1 MNQQACK
8 VIAVLTVLFALLAS
22 LSLVDSGAG
31 EQTREETVLR
41 VGAQD
46 DTKSR
51 NFLAISDVWSRNVLF
66 PIYSTVALF
75 APETEELLPYV
86 LKGIDTDDDGIFEQ
100 TEYGEF
106 QKQADSNLSLVTA
119 YYDFN
124 GVYFHD
130 GVQATI
136 DDLLFSYHLFALDP
150 GVTSLE
156 VLQDTSNQEG
166 SNYSTTRWLWVYPVE
181 DVWDPSILVGGN
193 AELTFALRFE
203 LQADYNGFSEHTL
216 GEMKIIP
223 RHLWEGT
230 GKICRD
236 SENGTCLGWEED
248 IHDNFGLAL
257 DPVTGNGIPAADP
270 DAFQFSK
277 AETWLME
284 DDLVIGTGPF
294 KFDIWDPGVYVRLT
308 KYDDFYADAL
318 DRNGSKYM
326 HQPHIDGIV
335 FKIYKTAQAAVYAL
349 QAGEID
355 VISWS
360 VPPEFI
366 SDLLRD
372 PNIEVSMSMGHE
384 FAYLAYHMRR
394 SPFGYPGGDPSQG
407 DVGLYLRK
415 TIAHL
420 IDRETIVSTLLQGL
434 GLPGPQHI
442 HPDNV
447 TWYNE
452 SAPKYD
458 YDLDAA
464 RQILDDHYTVEGFAL
479 GYGPSGYRNLPVIGD
494 REVEILCPQADY
506 DPIRASAC
514 NMIAYNM
521 RNVGINAGW
530 GQPSFV
536 DFMEMVI
543 NRNFEMWVMEQ
554 TMPSDIIEFYYA
566 TFYSKGG
573 GNLAG
578 FQNETFDSLVEEARE
593 EPDMSR
599 RIRLAKQCS
608 GILADALPHDVIY
621 FRANVEPYRD
631 DRFVNWTKGR
641 SGSIFRESFWSLIG
655 IHRPL
660 PTRFGLSL
668 SSVSAMKSGDRI
680 PVVATVRD
688 LSGVGMP
695 EVRVEVCV
703 SVLNTRISP
712 GNLTLGSQRGLC
724 VSGETDIN
732 GNLGVSYEAPI
743 TSNESVRV
751 HFTATAEIPEMG
763 EASGKSATIVY
774 PGPEFLSIGI
784 EMTDGDIVFAGD
796 SIRMTIEVT
805 DWQGLLVEG
814 TAVTLDSSPEGL
826 VFYPSS
832 ETILEHGI
840 GTISVEV
847 PLEILGEEDEL
858 SFGVTVT
865 ATAEGYGPFEA
876 LREITVLRTEP
887 PPMLPDTASGWRWGL
902 IGVLLGAIVFSALAR
917 LASSSSR
924 RGRRKHRRK

>member
-1 MNQQACK
+1 MCK
-8 VIAVLTVLFALLAS
+8 VITFTIVVFALLAS
-22 LSLVDSGAG
+22 LPFMDASAG
-31 EQTREETVLR
+31 EETRNGLILR

-46 DTKSR
+46 DMKSR
-51 NFLAISDVWSRNVLF
+51 NILAVSDVWSRNVHF
-66 PIYSTVALF
+66 PVYSTVALF
-75 APETEELLPYV
+75 APETEELLPYI
-86 LKGIDTDDDGIFEQ
+86 LKGIDADDDGIFELA
-100 TEYGEF
+100 EYGEF
-106 QKQADSNLSLVTA
+106 SKQGGSNTRVVTA

-130 GVQATI
+130 GVQATM

-150 GVTSLE
+150 GETSLE
-156 VLQDTSNQEG
+156 VLQDMSNQEG

-193 AELTFALRFE
+193 VELTFALRFE

-236 SENGTCLGWEED
+236 SENGTCLGWEEN

-257 DPVTGNGIPAADP
+257 DPVTGNGIPVADV

-277 AETWLME
+277 AHTWLMG
-284 DDLVIGTGPF
+284 DDLVIGSGPF

-318 DRNGSKYM
+318 DQNGSKYM
-326 HQPHIDGIV
+326 HLPHIDGIV
-335 FKIYKTAQAAVYAL
+335 FRIYKTAQAAVYAL

-366 SDLLRD
+366 PDLLRD
-372 PNIEVSMSMGHE
+372 PNIEISISVGHE
-384 FAYLAYHMRR
+384 FAYLGYHMRR
-394 SPFGYPGGDPSQG
+394 SPFGYPDGDPSQG

-415 TIAHL
+415 AIAHL
-420 IDRETIVSTLLQGL
+420 IDREAIISTLLQGL

-447 TWYNE
+447 TWFNE

-458 YDLDAA
+458 YDPDAA
-464 RQILDDHYTVEGFAL
+464 RQILDNHYTVEGFAL
-479 GYGPSGYRNLPVIGD
+479 GYGPNGYRNLPVIGD

-506 DPIRASAC
+506 DPIRAQAC
-514 NMIAYNM
+514 GMIAYNM

-530 GQPSFV
+530 GQPSFI
-536 DFMEMVI
+536 DFMEMVN

-566 TFYSKGG
+566 TFHSESA

-593 EPDMSR
+593 ELDMSR

-621 FRANVEPYRD
+621 FRGNVEPYRD

-668 SSVSAMKSGDRI
+668 SSVSAMKSGDTTL
-680 PVVATVRD
+680 VTATVRE
-688 LSGVGMP
+688 LYGAGIQGAEVGI
-695 EVRVEVCV
+695 CV
-703 SVLNTRISP
+703 SALDMRTSP
-712 GNLTLGSQRGLC
+712 GNLTLPGEKGTC

-732 GNLGVSYEAPI
+732 GNLNVGYAAPATVDEAMA
-743 TSNESVRV
+743 VY
-751 HFTATAEIPEMG
+751 FTATARIEGQGPGLAM
-763 EASGKSATIVY
+763 SKTTVY
-774 PGPEFLSIGI
+774 AEPEFLSIRI
-784 EMTDGDIVFAGD
+784 EMFEGDIIPAGGT
-796 SIRMTIEVT
+796 IRMTIKVT
-805 DWQGLLVEG
+805 DWRDLPVSG
-814 TAVTLDSSPEGL
+814 TVLTVSSTPEGL
-826 VFYPSS
+826 LFYPGN
-832 ETILEHGI
+832 EILLEEGI
-840 GTISVEV
+840 GSIRVKAPS
-847 PLEILGEEDEL
+847 EIMGDEREL
-858 SFGVTVT
+858 SFYVFVT
-865 ATAEGYGPFEA
+865 ATTEGYAPGETRA
-876 LREITVLRTEP
+876 EIIVLELEP
-887 PPMLPDTASGWRWGL
+887 PPTPPDSMNNWRLGL
-902 IGVLLGAIVFSALAR
+902 IGVLLGSVVILAIARYVARSSA
-917 LASSSSR
+917 
-924 RGRRKHRRK
+924 RGKRKHRER